1 MTASSQYAAT
11 GQTAVKAIDGVA
23 DGYPGD
29 YSREWATQGGKAA
42 SWLQL
47 TWATPVTIGSVVLFD
62 RPNTDDQVTGGT
74 LTFSDGSTVAV
85 PALDNAGA
93 GVTVTFTPRATQQ
106 PAVHGDLRQQH
117 HAKHRPRR
125 DPGHSQP
132 WLGRPLDTKPQ
143 DLTAANPVRA
153 P

>member
-1 MTASSQYAAT
+1 M
-11 GQTAVKAIDGVA
+11 KAIDGVA

-47 TWATPVTIGSVVLFD
+47 TWTAPVTIGSVVLFD

-93 GVTVTFTPRATQQ
+93 AVTVTFTARATSS
-106 PAVHGDLRQQH
+106 LRF
-117 HAKHRPRR
+117 
-125 DPGHSQP
+125 
-132 WLGRPLDTKPQ
+132 
-143 DLTAANPVRA
+143 TATTVSSTTQNVGLAEIQA
-153 P
+153 FG